1 LPVSRGADKN
11 LQIVATGVESC
22 REYYVKPLKELLV
35 HWTRVQKQACFSQK
49 KAGIPW
55 TSLQLQQHSALK
67 TGREYCKTFLV
78 LEIFFLIC
86 F

>member
-22 REYYVKPLKELLV
+22 REYYVKPLKEQLV

-49 KAGIPW
+49 KAG
-55 TSLQLQQHSALK
+55 TYSLDLVTASAAVSTQDLFL
-67 TGREYCKTFLV
+67 REVSTQDWS
-78 LEIFFLIC
+78 
-86 F
+86 